1 MDSTYS
7 LWMQSVFSNVVHR
20 LVKSQLEAS
29 SFASASKGLEA
40 ECYEWCVPK
49 SGTEGQH
56 TTVQKNPTPHNTC
69 KSLSSNTKQDHKSLN
84 KHHAAPEK
92 EQQVETETSFYN
104 CEINN
109 PLMPSAPPLSPHHL
123 LKQ

>member
-1 MDSTYS
+1 
-7 LWMQSVFSNVVHR
+7 MQSVFSNVVHR

-29 SFASASKGLEA
+29 SFASASKGLET
-40 ECYEWCVPK
+40 ECYEWSVPK

-56 TTVQKNPTPHNTC
+56 TTVQTPPPHNTC

-104 CEINN
+104 C
-109 PLMPSAPPLSPHHL
+109 
-123 LKQ
+123 

>member
-29 SFASASKGLEA
+29 SFASASKGLET
-40 ECYEWCVPK
+40 ECYEWSVPK

-56 TTVQKNPTPHNTC
+56 TTVQKTHPPITHASHYLAT
-69 KSLSSNTKQDHKSLN
+69 LN
-84 KHHAAPEK
+84 RTISH
-92 EQQVETETSFYN
+92 
-104 CEINN
+104 
-109 PLMPSAPPLSPHHL
+109 
-123 LKQ
+123 